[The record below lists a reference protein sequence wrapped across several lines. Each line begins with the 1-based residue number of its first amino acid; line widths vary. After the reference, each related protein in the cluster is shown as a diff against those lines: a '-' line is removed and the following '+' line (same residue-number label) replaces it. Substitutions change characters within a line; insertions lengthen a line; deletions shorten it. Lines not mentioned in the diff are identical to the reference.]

1 MNILIILAT
10 LCAIG
15 CNPTEPRDPYFIGEK
30 TTRTKE
36 IHEGVLSEDIIVDVY
51 FQIKLDTII
60 KGSEIRLAVGNDIIL
75 QNYGFIPEGNA
86 IYITKKD
93 KYLNK
98 NYKIVIYRPRF
109 QLWCLVHRKTLKV
122 GGC

>member
-1 MNILIILAT
+1 MNLLIVLAT

-15 CNPTEPRDPYFIGEK
+15 CNPTEPRDPYFIGEQ
-30 TTRTKE
+30 TTKTKE
-36 IHEGVLSEDIIVDVY
+36 IHEGVLSEDMILEPY
-51 FQIKLDTII
+51 FQIKLDTIFQN
-60 KGSEIRLAVGNDIIL
+60 SEITMAIGNDIIR
-75 QNYGFIPEGNA
+75 GFFHRGNA

-109 QLWCLVHRKTLKV
+109 QP
-122 GGC
+122 